1 MRTTLKLAIIAIIL
15 TLSNNACT
23 QQRYATD
30 QFDITEFSSIKSS
43 VVGNINIRQSQSYKV
58 TADGSEDMLDILEV
72 RVDNG
77 TLILDMDERQ
87 LKRINKR
94 ANKLTISIST
104 PTLNYIDSEGVGNFV
119 IEGTFET
126 PELSINSSGVGNLT
140 AENLNA
146 GYINIDS
153 EGVGN
158 ITIGGTSDKINIKSE
173 GVGNVKADKLK
184 ANSVFVTSE
193 GVGNV
198 SCFATEYLKAS
209 SNGIGNITYYGKP
222 KETDLSKNG
231 IGKVISGD

>member
-1 MRTTLKLAIIAIIL
+1 
-15 TLSNNACT
+15 
-23 QQRYATD
+23 
-30 QFDITEFSSIKSS
+30 
-43 VVGNINIRQSQSYKV
+43 
-58 TADGSEDMLDILEV
+58 
-72 RVDNG
+72 
-77 TLILDMDERQ
+77 MDERQ

-158 ITIGGTSDKINIKSE
+158 
-173 GVGNVKADKLK
+173 
-184 ANSVFVTSE
+184 
-193 GVGNV
+193 V

-231 IGKVISGD
+231 IGKVRSGD